1 MNMSNPD
8 EPTVRISPDE
18 WERIARYVTG
28 EAGPSEVE
36 ITERWLEADPHRV
49 EIVRLLESILR
60 NVERDEPSAT
70 PVEVESAL
78 ERVKGRFREATVI
91 PFAQRTSDGGSRRAV
106 VALLKVAAV
115 ALIIVGGTA
124 VWQSVR
130 RSQTNATARTFATSV
145 GERRQI
151 LLADG
156 TRVLLGPTS
165 RLIVAGDGSDQRLV
179 TLDGIA
185 YFNVVHDPARP
196 FTVKAGVISIQ
207 DVGTA
212 FAVESDDSAGT
223 RVAVDS
229 GSVAIG
235 AGNQKRVRGAV
246 LNASD
251 RASVDAQGVVSVER
265 SVVSD
270 ADLAWTQG
278 RLVFRD
284 APLVLVG
291 AELYRWYGV
300 RLRVADSSL
309 ANLHLTASF
318 SGEPVDRVLNVIA
331 LSLGAR
337 IERQG
342 NVAILYRA
350 PTAGS
355 RQ

>member
-1 MNMSNPD
+1 MNMSNPGGT
-8 EPTVRISPDE
+8 PAGITPDE

-28 EAGPSEVE
+28 EAGPGEVE
-36 ITERWLEADPHRV
+36 ITRRWIEADSHRA
-49 EIVRLLESILR
+49 EIVRLLESIVR
-60 NVERDEPSAT
+60 NVERDESSAT
-70 PVEVESAL
+70 PIDVEGAL
-78 ERVKGRFREATVI
+78 AGVKARFGEATVI
-91 PFAQRTSDGGSRRAV
+91 PFPRTDDTSSRRTTM
-106 VALLKVAAV
+106 ALLKVAAAAV
-115 ALIIVGGTA
+115 IIIGGTA
-124 VWQSVR
+124 LWQNLR
-130 RSQTNATARTFATSV
+130 QTETDAVGRTFATTV

-151 LLADG
+151 VLADG

-165 RLIVAGDGSDQRLV
+165 RLIVAADGSDERLV

-185 YFNVVHDPARP
+185 YFNVVHNPARP
-196 FTVKAGVISIQ
+196 FTVIAGAIRIQ

-223 RVAVDS
+223 QVTVDS

-235 AGNQKRVRGAV
+235 AVNRKSSAGAV
-246 LNASD
+246 LNARD
-251 RASVDAQGVVSVER
+251 RASIDIDGVVAVER
-265 SVVSD
+265 SAASEEDV
-270 ADLAWTQG
+270 AWTQG

-284 APLVLVG
+284 TPLVLVG

-309 ANLHLTASF
+309 MNLHLTASF

-342 NVAILYRA
+342 NVAILHRA
-350 PTAGS
+350 PS
-355 RQ
+355 SENR